1 VTAGA
6 SRCQRRML
14 GKDSVRTAVKCP
26 LTIGPFARENERD
39 LAEVPDELLT
49 RLEPV
54 LYTDPINAAIR
65 AMRLE

>member
-1 VTAGA
+1 
-6 SRCQRRML
+6 ML
-14 GKDSVRTAVKCP
+14 EKDSARTAVKWR
-26 LTIGPFARENERD
+26 LTIALFASENGRD
-39 LAEVPDELLT
+39 PAEVPDELLT

>member
-1 VTAGA
+1 
-6 SRCQRRML
+6 ML
-14 GKDSVRTAVKCP
+14 GKDSVRTAVKCR
-26 LTIGPFARENERD
+26 LTIGPFPSENKRD

>member
-1 VTAGA
+1 M
-6 SRCQRRML
+6 S
-14 GKDSVRTAVKCP
+14 RTAVKCR
-26 LTIGPFARENERD
+26 LTIGPFASENERD

>member
-1 VTAGA
+1 MKGLLQRVDAL
-6 SRCQRRML
+6 SERCE
-14 GKDSVRTAVKCP
+14 
-26 LTIGPFARENERD
+26 FAREAGAKRILVPSENKRD

-65 AMRLE
+65 TMRLE